1 MCVFVCFSFLFLFSP
16 KKVFSVLPWG
26 GELMLVFIIM
36 MLYLFVEYF
45 KANLTYFLILKCN
58 LYLAQGLTLSR
69 QLGSYLLAA
78 RIDE

>member
-1 MCVFVCFSFLFLFSP
+1 
-16 KKVFSVLPWG
+16 
-26 GELMLVFIIM
+26 MLVFIIM